1 MLYIDVMPRNLFKQ
15 KDIISQELL
24 SYLLFETPRTEDG
37 KLPSASVF
45 AEKFKVSIVTIREI
59 LKSMEAVGI
68 LTMHH
73 GRGIFLNHSDTI
85 FQEMFETRI
94 LIESHCA
101 GLAASKITEKGAA
114 SLKEY
119 ASLLKEASVEGN
131 MNLYTDADFLFHMKI
146 AEISNNLVLERTL
159 RNIRIFLYVQQKK
172 TNQKLLE
179 SREKSVLEHQ
189 EILSCILSGDGA
201 AAEAAM
207 RRHLEITRALW
218 K

>member
-1 MLYIDVMPRNLFKQ
+1 MIYIDVMPRNLFKQ
-15 KDIISQELL
+15 KDLISQELL
-24 SYLLFETPRTEDG
+24 SYLLFEAPRTEDG

-45 AEKFKVSIVTIREI
+45 AEKFNVSIVTIREI

-68 LTMHH
+68 LTLHH
-73 GRGIFLNHSDTI
+73 GRGIFLNHGDTI
-85 FQEMFETRI
+85 FLEMFETRI

-101 GLAASKITEKGAA
+101 GLAAETITEEGAA

-119 ASLLKEASVEGN
+119 ISLLEEAAADGN
-131 MNLYTDADFLFHMKI
+131 MSLYTDADFLFHLKI
-146 AEISNNLVLERTL
+146 AEISGNLVLERTL

-172 TNQKLLE
+172 TNQKLLRSRDE
-179 SREKSVLEHQ
+179 SLHEHR
-189 EILSCILSGDGA
+189 EILSCILKGDGA

>member
-15 KDIISQELL
+15 KDLISQELL

-85 FQEMFETRI
+85 FQEMLETRI

-101 GLAASKITEKGAA
+101 GLAAVKITEKGADF
-114 SLKEY
+114 LKEY

-189 EILSCILSGDGA
+189 EILSCILSGDAA